1 MKVLFI
7 DDHNMLRESLSL
19 ALQNEIM
26 DFEFLQASS
35 GKEAEAA
42 LLKNAD
48 CSVLLL
54 DLRIGNENGLS
65 LLAGLRKI
73 RSDIRTLVCT
83 AFCEPLVV
91 ENAMKMNIQGFISK
105 NSDLS
110 EIATALRTVAQG
122 KEYFCA
128 EAVSV
133 MKANYAKI
141 ATGLADSSDRTTELF
156 AKYKTLSKKERE
168 IFELLSKKVDPADIA
183 AKLGKSI
190 KTVENQRTAIYAKMN
205 VHDRLEIVEA
215 GKILGVS
222 EI

>member
-19 ALQNEIM
+19 ALQNQIM

-73 RSDIRTLVCT
+73 RGDIRTLVCT

-105 NSDLS
+105 TSDLS

-128 EAVSV
+128 EVVSV

-205 VHDRLEIVEA
+205 IHDRLEIVEA

>member
-19 ALQNEIM
+19 ALQNQIM

-42 LLKNAD
+42 LLKNVD

-73 RSDIRTLVCT
+73 RDDIRTLVCT

-105 NSDLS
+105 TSDLS

-128 EAVSV
+128 EVVSV

-168 IFELLSKKVDPADIA
+168 IFELLSKKIDPADIA

-205 VHDRLEIVEA
+205 IHDRLEIVEA

>member
-7 DDHNMLRESLSL
+7 DDHNMMRESLSL
-19 ALQNEIM
+19 ALQNECM
-26 DFEFLQASS
+26 NFEFLQASS

-48 CSVLLL
+48 CTVLLL
-54 DLRIGNENGLS
+54 DLQIGRENGLS
-65 LLAGLRKI
+65 ILANLRKI
-73 RSDIRTLVCT
+73 RGDIRTLVCT

-91 ENAMKMNIQGFISK
+91 ENAIKMNVQGFISK
-105 NSDLS
+105 TSDLS
-110 EIATALRTVAQG
+110 EIATALKTVAEG

-133 MKANYAKI
+133 MKTNYAKI
-141 ATGLADSSDRTTELF
+141 ANGLSDSSDRTTELF

-168 IFELLSKKVDPADIA
+168 IFELLSKRIDPTEIA

-205 VHDRLEIVEA
+205 IHDRLDIVEA
-215 GKILGVS
+215 GKILGLS